1 MDFKVGFNGFVFKA
15 FQLKLN
21 SLAEAERCCTICI
34 DEMSIKSAL
43 FYSLPRDVI
52 LGFHNEGDGN
62 KFLSALSV
70 LVIRLEEF
78 IKNLNNRYA
87 IF

>member
-43 FYSLPRDVI
+43 FYSLP
-52 LGFHNEGDGN
+52 
-62 KFLSALSV
+62 
-70 LVIRLEEF
+70 LVFTMKVMEINFYRHSLYWLLWLEEF
-78 IKNLNNRYA
+78 IKNLNNLYA